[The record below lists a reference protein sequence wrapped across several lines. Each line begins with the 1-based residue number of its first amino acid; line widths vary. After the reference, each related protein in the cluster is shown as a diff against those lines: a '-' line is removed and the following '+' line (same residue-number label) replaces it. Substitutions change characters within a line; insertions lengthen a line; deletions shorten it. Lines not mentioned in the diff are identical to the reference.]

1 MSTKIYDAY
10 EFTGENK
17 DLASVMEIMQT
28 IKKETEENAR
38 KEIMDSMAYNIQ
50 RRLDLYHFHGEK
62 LLDPAVTTDENLL
75 REYNLI
81 AVGRERLLTH
91 YCYDDVK
98 EYAFPG
104 FSYAKVAL
112 FPLKDHILAM
122 TFGNH
127 SMIGKTFHKF
137 FKDYH
142 FQNQCDRPEKISAA
156 EWKKREKDWEEALG
170 PDYIPT
176 RHGIFFEL
184 FNMDDTQLQADICFK
199 NDYLD
204 KAMKKAERDTKTR
217 VRIIYKSVPCP
228 LIPEDATNTQALG
241 IMVGKEY
248 KKWEAELNK
257 EIEEKL
263 GLVTPNEKELTD
275 MG

>member
-28 IKKETEENAR
+28 VKKETEENAK
-38 KEIMDSMAYNIQ
+38 KEIMDDMACNIQ

-75 REYNLI
+75 KEYNLI
-81 AVGRERLLTH
+81 ANGHEKLLTH
-91 YCYDDVK
+91 YCYNDIK
-98 EYAFPG
+98 ENNFPS

-112 FPLKDHILAM
+112 FPLKDRILAM

-127 SMIGKTFHKF
+127 SMIGKTFYKY

-142 FQNQCDRPEKISAA
+142 YQNQTDRPENISVA
-156 EWKKREKDWEEALG
+156 EWKKREQDWEEALG

-199 NDYLD
+199 NDYFD
-204 KAMKKAERDTKTR
+204 KAMKKVERDVKNR
-217 VRIIYKSVPCP
+217 IRIIHESVPCP
-228 LIPEDATNTQALG
+228 FIPEDATNMQAFG
-241 IMVGKEY
+241 IMKRKEY
-248 KKWEAELNK
+248 KEWEAELNK

-263 GLVTPNEKELTD
+263 GLVMPNEKELTD